1 MAYREDFETH
11 MTPYGS
17 RTDMRDRAPFAA
29 QARTKAA
36 SRFQPVEDLLAER
49 QLFDRIADA
58 A

>member
-11 MTPYGS
+11 MTSYGA
-17 RTDMRDRAPFAA
+17 RTEFRDRVPLAT
-29 QARTKAA
+29 QARTRAA
-36 SRFQPVEDLLAER
+36 AWFRPVEDILAEH